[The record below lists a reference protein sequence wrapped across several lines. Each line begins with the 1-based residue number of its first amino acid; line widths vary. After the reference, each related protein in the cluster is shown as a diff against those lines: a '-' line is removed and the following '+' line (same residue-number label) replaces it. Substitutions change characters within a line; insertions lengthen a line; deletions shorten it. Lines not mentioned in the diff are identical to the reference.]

1 MELTHLLIWIACGG
15 LATLAI
21 FVTFCLLTP
30 SQQLEDEQVKQLWRL
45 LLDLKA

>member
-21 FVTFCLLTP
+21 FGTFCLLAS
-30 SQQLEDEQVKQLWRL
+30 SQQLEDEQVEQLWRL
-45 LLDLKA
+45 LLDLTA